1 MENIRKTI
9 RKKELASMLIVAA
22 LFILL
27 QYAFLAVMTRAG
39 EAREKE
45 MLELNMNT
53 MMDAASDVTAK
64 SEAAYANLSDN
75 LKAGIG
81 MMVNYLKEYADEDGY
96 TGPRVFFDGAVAEL
110 RDGQVIFPE
119 GYRCLEKQ
127 LTPELVEESLK
138 SGDMLTCKVTVDE
151 DLKRIL
157 ADPRIKEYVTDADS
171 AYYYRS
177 FGEIAP
183 DFVYVDLLSE
193 NEYNAYLERCT
204 RIVNNALENTNRS
217 IGGVTLVL
225 RETGGEN
232 ALISQYGADTA
243 FRSLSSQGL
252 IDRMIREELP
262 VVTMDGQE
270 YNCAY
275 AHLEQGHTTEG
286 PVTCV
291 QMIPKTSLWKENRPR
306 VLLLEFIMLV
316 ILTAVTVYITAAQ
329 QTMLEGELTDE
340 LRTRYS
346 PKRMRK
352 RMVKANILCVVIAF
366 AFVTLT
372 EAVGAT
378 YTELRNGRVILN
390 LFSRQLERNN
400 EEEARQIQREEEEWI
415 VYHGEKLALLLS
427 EYPEL
432 NTREKLRETAE
443 IIGAETI
450 TLFDSRGRQTLSSG
464 DYTGFRL
471 DDEDYPTLYDFR
483 RLLYGVP
490 SIIHET
496 AIDPITDLKRQQ
508 IGVTMPLGERD
519 SMHGALSMSLLP
531 ERTAKSYDTGDRGI
545 LRSVSGTICFAADST
560 NGLILHSSQPGMI
573 RKHISEC
580 GLPEDSLRDSI
591 VDFVTI
597 SNTGYLLI
605 SSRED
610 NIVCY
615 YAAETQTV
623 FSRTLLVSAVISL
636 IFGATLAMHIA
647 FLMKGYNEENF
658 RKWEAL
664 REDEQ
669 DRLKERYA
677 RMKDKYGVEEDEK
690 KIAII
695 RRLHELI
702 GWDQRSPGGKAVLVL
717 SVGMFFIIL
726 FILQI
731 LSKRLLPNESSGTM
745 LSFFMGGR
753 WMRGLNLFSLCGILL
768 LISIAC
774 LFNGVCNLLV
784 RLTDNVVS
792 ERGETVIR
800 LLHSFV
806 RYVTV
811 IAVMYYGLEY
821 LGFSTGTIIA
831 SLGVLSLALSLG
843 AQHLIKDILA
853 GLAIVFDRS
862 FHIGDVVEIG
872 GKEGVV
878 QEIGVRATRLTVS
891 GNNTFYINNSEIRS
905 ILNKSNEPSKIVLE
919 LRVPANVSL
928 LRIEELLEREL
939 PEIGSRNSKIM
950 KGPYLLGVTSL
961 SGGDIRMQRKIIE
974 LAVEVV
980 VDQKDGKAVMSYLRR
995 EIYLLFQR
1003 EGIDL
1008 V

>member
-9 RKKELASMLIVAA
+9 REKELASMLIAAA

-27 QYAFLAVMTRAG
+27 QYAFLTVMTKAG

-53 MMDAASDVTAK
+53 MMDTASDVTAK

-75 LKAGIG
+75 LKADIG
-81 MMVNYLKEYADEDGY
+81 MMVNYLKEFADEDGY

-151 DLKRIL
+151 DLRRML
-157 ADPRIKEYVTDADS
+157 ADPKIKEYATDADS
-171 AYYYRS
+171 AYYYLS

-204 RIVNNALENTNRS
+204 QIVRNALESTNRS
-217 IGGVTLVL
+217 IGAITLML
-225 RETGGEN
+225 QEADGEN
-232 ALISQYGADTA
+232 ALISQFGADTA

-262 VVTMDGQE
+262 AVTLDGQE
-270 YNCAY
+270 YDCAY

-291 QMIPKTSLWKENRPR
+291 QMIPKTSLREENRPR
-306 VLLLEFIMLV
+306 VLLMEFIMLV
-316 ILTAVTVYITAAQ
+316 ILTAVTVYITASQ
-329 QTMLEGELTDE
+329 RSMLERELTDE

-366 AFVTLT
+366 AFVTLA
-372 EAVGAT
+372 EAVGLT
-378 YTELRNGRVILN
+378 YTELRNG
-390 LFSRQLERNN
+390 
-400 EEEARQIQREEEEWI
+400 
-415 VYHGEKLALLLS
+415 
-427 EYPEL
+427 
-432 NTREKLRETAE
+432 
-443 IIGAETI
+443 
-450 TLFDSRGRQTLSSG
+450 
-464 DYTGFRL
+464 
-471 DDEDYPTLYDFR
+471 
-483 RLLYGVP
+483 
-490 SIIHET
+490 
-496 AIDPITDLKRQQ
+496 
-508 IGVTMPLGERD
+508 
-519 SMHGALSMSLLP
+519 
-531 ERTAKSYDTGDRGI
+531 
-545 LRSVSGTICFAADST
+545 
-560 NGLILHSSQPGMI
+560 
-573 RKHISEC
+573 
-580 GLPEDSLRDSI
+580 
-591 VDFVTI
+591 
-597 SNTGYLLI
+597 
-605 SSRED
+605 
-610 NIVCY
+610 
-615 YAAETQTV
+615 
-623 FSRTLLVSAVISL
+623 
-636 IFGATLAMHIA
+636 
-647 FLMKGYNEENF
+647 
-658 RKWEAL
+658 
-664 REDEQ
+664 
-669 DRLKERYA
+669 
-677 RMKDKYGVEEDEK
+677 
-690 KIAII
+690 
-695 RRLHELI
+695 
-702 GWDQRSPGGKAVLVL
+702 
-717 SVGMFFIIL
+717 
-726 FILQI
+726 
-731 LSKRLLPNESSGTM
+731 
-745 LSFFMGGR
+745 
-753 WMRGLNLFSLCGILL
+753 NLFSLCGILL
-768 LISIAC
+768 LFCVAY
-774 LFNGVCNLLV
+774 LVNVVCNLLT
-784 RLTDNVVS
+784 RLTGGVVS
-792 ERGETVIR
+792 VREETVIR
-800 LLHSFV
+800 LLHSFM

-811 IAVMYYGLEY
+811 IAVMYFGLEY

-862 FHIGDVVEIG
+862 FRIGDVVEIG

-905 ILNKSNEPSKIVLE
+905 ILNKSNEPSKIMLE

-961 SGGDIRMQRKIIE
+961 SGGDIRMQRRIIE

-1008 V
+1008 A